1 MIQDIVISAATGTT
15 TIPGGMTILPR
26 PNAAS
31 AAAEM
36 TIDDTPRTIDVSA
49 MPPAVTDVATITSL
63 AAGQAAATPINVSGQ
78 LSGTRA
84 DILRQDAEIAVHI
97 AGKGNPVFI
106 DPGEA
111 YMAPP
116 ANGVV
121 AYYTIG
127 KNASEATIS
136 TAQTHGMPA
145 AENLTPKHMDGMHNA
160 ACSGY
165 NEAAGRF
172 VPVCIAQVGNYALR
186 KGLRGLDDAV
196 CVYVTASCG
205 IGAGE
210 YDITIHRNYYRG
222 LES

>member
-26 PNAAS
+26 PD
-31 AAAEM
+31 AAAGSAEI

-49 MPPAVTDVATITSL
+49 MPVVTDVATITSVTTVP
-63 AAGQAAATPINVSGQ
+63 AAATPINVSGQ

-84 DILRQDAEIAVHI
+84 DILRQDAEITVQVTGV
-97 AGKGNPVFI
+97 GKPVFV
-106 DPGEA
+106 DTDGA

-127 KNASEATIS
+127 NYASEATIS
-136 TAQTHGMPA
+136 AAHTYGMPA
-145 AENLTPKHMDGMHNA
+145 EDTPTPKYMDGMHNA
-160 ACSGY
+160 VVSGY
-165 NEAAGRF
+165 NEAVGRL

-186 KGLRGLDDAV
+186 RGLRGLDDAV
-196 CVYVTASCG
+196 CVYIMASCG
-205 IGAGE
+205 LGAGE

-222 LES
+222 L